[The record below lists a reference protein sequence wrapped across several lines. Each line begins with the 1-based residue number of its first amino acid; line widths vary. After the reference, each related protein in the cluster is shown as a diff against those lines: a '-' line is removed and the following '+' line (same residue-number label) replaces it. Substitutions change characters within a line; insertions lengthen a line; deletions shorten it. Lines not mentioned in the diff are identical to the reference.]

1 MIDTSLRAQPPVA
14 RRRHVAQRAAACL
27 LALATAW
34 PLSSPAQQTTDTTDS
49 ASTGPVRLRQSPGQ
63 NLPGNGYD
71 DASNANGVY
80 DSRGQVRQTPGNAA
94 ANALP
99 AYRLGEFERFVNGLA
114 NIPLPPENDRTIN
127 GSSGGAALP
136 ARAASDAERR
146 IPPNA
151 IRRLGAELMTGTVE
165 DATAIPQ
172 APADYVVGP
181 GDELQLTLWGA
192 VDADLRLVVD
202 RGGRV
207 SIPRVGSVMVAGVRY
222 GDLGP
227 VISQRVAQ
235 VFKGF
240 QISVTL
246 GKLRGIR
253 IYVTGFTARPG
264 SYTVSSLSTMVN
276 ALMRAGGPSA
286 SGSFRDIELRRGG
299 KLVTRFD
306 LYDLLLRGDKSADR
320 VLQSEDVLH
329 VGPVGAQTAVIG
341 SVNRIAIFEL
351 KPGETVADVLLMAGG
366 FSAVADRSRLAV
378 ERIDERNSVGVRQL
392 ALPADLGERPA
403 NGEVMRAFSA
413 VEAAMSTQKQNKRVR
428 IEGEVGMPGEYIL
441 PAGSTLSSALQAAGG
456 MNAGAYVFGTDLSRE
471 SVRLAQ
477 QANYE
482 RALRDL
488 ETDFARTSAG
498 QRAIS
503 ADEAAAQ
510 SLRAADATRL
520 IERLRAVQPTG
531 RVVLQIEPTATQL
544 PDLLLEDGDRINIP
558 PQPTSVGIF
567 GSVFS
572 SGSYLY
578 APNRLINDYLHQAGG
593 PTRGADEGAIFA
605 IRANGSVISSRQRG
619 GSWFGVGAN
628 LNGVAALPGDTIFV
642 PEELNKVTF
651 LQGAKEWTQI
661 LYQFGLGA
669 AAIATLRNN

>member
-1 MIDTSLRAQPPVA
+1 MIDSLLRRSAHPTWHSATA
-14 RRRHVAQRAAACL
+14 RGLAACL
-27 LALATAW
+27 LSAAAMW
-34 PLSSPAQQTTDTTDS
+34 PLGGWAQQTASETTTDS
-49 ASTGPVRLRQSPGQ
+49 AVSGPVRLRQATPA
-63 NLPGNGYD
+63 NGSD
-71 DASNANGVY
+71 DASLY
-80 DSRGQVRQTPGNAA
+80 DSQGQSRTSQAG
-94 ANALP
+94 LP
-99 AYRLGEFERFVNGLA
+99 LLPSYRLGEFERFVNGLA
-114 NIPLPPENDRTIN
+114 NIPLPPENDRRAGN
-127 GSSGGAALP
+127 AAPPPPTPTTTPTATTP
-136 ARAASDAERR
+136 ARPASAVETPR
-146 IPPNA
+146 IPANA
-151 IRRLGAELMTGTVE
+151 IRRLGAELMTGLPE
-165 DATAIPQ
+165 DAASTPQ
-172 APADYVVGP
+172 VPADYLVSA

-192 VDADLRLVVD
+192 VDGDLRLVVD
-202 RGGRV
+202 RSGRI

-222 GDLGP
+222 ADLGP
-227 VISQRVAQ
+227 VISQRVSQ
-235 VFKGF
+235 VFHGF
-240 QISVTL
+240 QLNVVL

-264 SYTVSSLSTMVN
+264 SYTVSSLSTIVN

-286 SGSFRDIELRRGG
+286 SGSFRNIELRRGG
-299 KLVTRFD
+299 KLISNFD

-320 VLQSEDVLH
+320 VLQSEDVVH
-329 VGPVGAQTAVIG
+329 VGPVGPQTAVIG
-341 SVNRIAIFEL
+341 SVNRAGIFEL
-351 KPGETVADVLLMAGG
+351 KPGETVADVLRMAGG
-366 FSAVADRSRLAV
+366 FSAVADHSRLAV
-378 ERIDERNSVGVRQL
+378 ERIDERNSVGVKQL
-392 ALPADLGERPA
+392 ALPADASGTPS

-413 VEAAMSTQKQNKRVR
+413 VEAALSTQKQNKRVR
-428 IEGEVGMPGEYIL
+428 IEGEVAMPGEYIL
-441 PAGSTLSSALQAAGG
+441 PPGSTLATALQAAGG
-456 MNAGAYVFGTDLSRE
+456 MNVGAYVFGTDLSRE
-471 SVRLAQ
+471 SVRIAQ

-498 QRAIS
+498 QRAIT

-531 RVVLQIEPTATQL
+531 RVVLQVDPVATQL
-544 PDLLLEDGDRINIP
+544 PDLILEDGDRVNIP

-578 APNRLINDYLHQAGG
+578 QPSRQVNDYLNQAGG
-593 PTRGADEGAIFA
+593 PTRGADEDAIFV

-619 GSWFGVGAN
+619 GGWFTSAN

-669 AAIATLRNN
+669 A